1 MKHKAITRRVLSI
14 DTSNQ
19 LSLLGE
25 TRTATAIGEATPKRG
40 GAAAIRFEEPDPKRI
55 FINQVRL
62 DDHLKRMEL
71 SAPFKVRALLDKVSF
86 DAFKNAYKAGGRPPY
101 APRLMLGLILYGIMQ
116 GISSLRDLERM
127 AKIDVGAWW
136 ISGGIVPDHSIIGRF
151 IQMHDA
157 LLTTEFFNAMLKE
170 VLRATG
176 TKTAVAAGDGTII
189 EAAASRYGLLRQEAL
204 QEALATAREQA
215 KTKADEA
222 SEAKVTQLEKAEAAL
237 NARQVERAARGKD
250 PKTLL
255 IHPLEPEAV
264 VQPQKDKKQFR
275 PSYKPQVLAN
285 EARIIVACDV
295 HPSSETV
302 LLPQLLDSAGAHGPI
317 QTALLDAGFFSA
329 GVLQSMAARQIEL
342 LCPEGRSEG
351 ADWNKQSDKQFPKSQ
366 FSYEAAQDHYR
377 CPAGQLLRPVEFYR
391 GSTSEPAHVQYGTT
405 ACGDCPMRDRCTTS
419 KTGRRIK
426 RYAIDE
432 AKDALRAK
440 MTESEVRAR
449 YLKRQAMVEP
459 VFSQLRGRQGLKR
472 FRRSGLAAVRRE
484 FALHAMAYN
493 LSRVVARCRLIWR
506 LIWRHCAFTFALRQH
521 QNADAI
527 FYRHLASSTSQ

>member
-1 MKHKAITRRVLSI
+1 MKHKRITRRVLSI

-25 TRTATAIGEATPKRG
+25 AATLITEATPKRG
-40 GAAAIRFEEPDPKRI
+40 CATAIRFEAPDPKSI

-71 SAPFKVRALLDKVSF
+71 SAPFKVRVLLDKVSF
-86 DAFKNAYKAGGRPPY
+86 APFESAYKPGGRPPY

-116 GISSLRDLERM
+116 GISSLRDLEKM
-127 AKIDVGAWW
+127 AKVDVGAWW
-136 ISGGIVPDHSIIGRF
+136 ITGGIVPDHSIIGRF

-157 LLTTEFFNAMLKE
+157 SLTAEFFNEMLKE
-170 VLRATG
+170 VLRVTG
-176 TKTAVAAGDGTII
+176 TKTTVAAGDGTVI

-204 QEALATAREQA
+204 QAALATAREEA
-215 KTKADEA
+215 KAKADEA
-222 SEAKVTQLEKAEAAL
+222 SEAKVTQLEKAAAAL
-237 NARQVERAARGKD
+237 TTRQAERAARGKD

-295 HPSSETV
+295 HPSSETT
-302 LLPQLLDSAGAHGPI
+302 LLPDLIKHAFAQGPI
-317 QTALLDAGFFSA
+317 ETLLLDAGYFSDKA
-329 GVLQSMAARQIEL
+329 LHSTAAHDIEL

-351 ADWNKQSDKQFPKSQ
+351 ADWNKQSDKQFPKSH
-366 FSYEAAQDHYR
+366 FVYEATQDHYR
-377 CPAGQLLRPVEFYR
+377 CPANQLLRPVEFYR
-391 GSTSEPAHVQYGTT
+391 GNGSEPAYVQYGTP
-405 ACGDCPMRDRCTTS
+405 ACSHCPLRDRCTTS

-440 MTESEVRAR
+440 MTEPEARAR

-472 FRRSGLAAVRRE
+472 FRRSGLNAVRVE
-484 FALHAMAYN
+484 FALHAMAHN
-493 LSRVVARCRLIWR
+493 LSRVVARCRLVWR
-506 LIWRHCAFTFALRQH
+506 LILLHCRLTFASSTAH
-521 QNADAI
+521 TI
-527 FYRHLASSTSQ
+527 FYRDTACSTA